1 MYCSGGDL
9 CLVSAVVAYDEGP
22 SMKSS
27 CTGSSVLLVSCSRC
41 TKPADEG
48 VQENSGTE
56 TMVGL
61 P

>member
-1 MYCSGGDL
+1 MYYSGGDL
-9 CLVSAVVAYDEGP
+9 CLVSAVVAYEGP

-27 CTGSSVLLVSCSRC
+27 CTGSSVLLVPCSRC

-56 TMVGL
+56 TMVAR

>member
-1 MYCSGGDL
+1 MDCSGWDS
-9 CLVSAVVAYDEGP
+9 CLVSAVVSYEEGP

-27 CTGSSVLLVSCSRC
+27 CTGSSVSLVPCCRR

-56 TMVGL
+56 TMIVL